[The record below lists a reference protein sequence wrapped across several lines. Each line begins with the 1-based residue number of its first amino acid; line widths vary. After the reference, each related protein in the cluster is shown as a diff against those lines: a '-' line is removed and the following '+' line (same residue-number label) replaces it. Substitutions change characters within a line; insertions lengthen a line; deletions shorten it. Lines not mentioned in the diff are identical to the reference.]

1 MSSYGIHIIRIKW
14 HTVTFVMDVILEY
27 TVQFSHTLIKEKHL
41 RQTIELFF
49 LAFVNLKCHLVSV
62 SNTSDLFSDY
72 GSGFVH

>member
-41 RQTIELFF
+41 RQTNELFF
-49 LAFVNLKCHLVSV
+49 SLLL
-62 SNTSDLFSDY
+62 T
-72 GSGFVH
+72 